1 MTEIKPKAKM
11 QPLSLKKLDAKIVQ
25 SSQDSAK
32 VQQHMESVEDKVD
45 NLTKSLQEF
54 MKTMQSV
61 ASPNSTRAADNRHIV
76 PKQGV
81 DVDKVYQHLDEHEI
95 EFTEADENG
104 DIETTRP
111 GLREV
116 ASHEFKTKAEQT
128 AFDLEKIQIMVM
140 PSQAVYPDHTF
151 CVGVNGR
158 MVLIIRGK
166 RQWLPRA
173 YVEVLLRAKVSTYG
187 NFEVRNNVTN
197 ELEIKNPET
206 KSHRYPLQVI
216 IDRNPLGAAWLE
228 RVANEINC

>member
-1 MTEIKPKAKM
+1 M
-11 QPLSLKKLDAKIVQ
+11 QPLSLKKLDAKITQ
-25 SSQDSAK
+25 SSQESTDKMA
-32 VQQHMESVEDKVD
+32 SVEDKVD

-54 MKTMQSV
+54 MATLQ
-61 ASPNSTRAADNRHIV
+61 ATTNPNSTRAADNRHITS
-76 PKQGV
+76 PKGV

-95 EFTEADENG
+95 EFTQADEQGN
-104 DIETTRP
+104 IETVRP

-116 ASHEFKTKAEQT
+116 ASHEFKSKAEQT
-128 AFDLEKIQIMVM
+128 AFDLEHIQIMVM

-158 MVLIIRGK
+158 MMLIIRGQ

-173 YVEVLLRAKVSTYG
+173 YVEVLLRAKISSYG

-197 ELEIKNPET
+197 ELEVKNPET
-206 KSHRYPLQVI
+206 KSHRYPLQVVT
-216 IDRNPLGAAWLE
+216 DRNPLGAAWLE